1 MRIPLTWSFPIVAG
15 VLVISGTALAHTP
28 AGELPESEQAALMEQ
43 ARALLGPI
51 AAAPASEGE
60 AGPGDVASDG
70 FELVGHDPLLGRGMN
85 AALAVHGDHAYV
97 GSRTDGQ
104 PQHESP
110 GILVVDVSDP
120 AAPEV
125 VHEIGRPDAAEIG
138 ETSRELRI
146 WPEQDLLMVLNF
158 GCSSAIHACAS
169 GEARSSRVT
178 FFDIAGE
185 KAAAPELVATY
196 EPTRTPHEF
205 YLWVDPAAP
214 AERAMIFQTTPTSS
228 KTQPN
233 MIVTDI
239 SNVRD
244 AMIPEAERFPETKW
258 FADFDAGELENGEEQ
273 DRRLHSMGISND
285 GKRAYLSFLGSGFL
299 VLDTSEVVTGAPE
312 PSIQLITPPEN
323 RVVWTNP
330 GAHSSVKIPG
340 KDAIFVTDEV
350 YGDALDPITGQDH
363 GCPWGWVRTIDI
375 SNPAAPAI
383 MAEYKQEEND
393 PAYCE
398 SGAGADPANT
408 TFTSYSAHNPT
419 LTPDL
424 ALLSWHSAG
433 LEAVD
438 ISDPAKPVRAG
449 TFKPEPLP
457 SVTTEDPALSA
468 GQDKVVMW
476 SYPIIKDGLVYV
488 VDLRNGLYILKY
500 TGEHADQVATTSF
513 LEGNSNLGDAL
524 RYENPTVPRARLVD
538 DACPEG
544 GVPDSG
550 RTDADGNTHERA
562 IECMLWWGI
571 ANGQSD
577 TRYDTAGSVSRGQM
591 ASLLAGLITKSG
603 GTLPSDAPDAFTDDD
618 GSVHEG
624 SINALAALGVVNGVG
639 GGRFAPEDSVRRG
652 QVAKLLV
659 RGYEAV
665 SERSLAASQD
675 FFSDDNGSTHEQDI
689 NRSAAAGFTEG
700 RVNGFEP
707 ESLTQRDQMASL
719 LARTL
724 DLLVEEGTTE
734 PKEPEPAPAA

>member
-1 MRIPLTWSFPIVAG
+1 MRIPLPIAFPAVAG
-15 VLVISGTALAHTP
+15 LVVIASTAFASSP
-28 AGELPESEQAALMEQ
+28 PGELSERDQAALMQQ
-43 ARALLGPI
+43 ARDVVGTVE
-51 AAAPASEGE
+51 APEP
-60 AGPGDVASDG
+60 GPGDIASDG

-85 AALAVHGDHAYV
+85 AALAVHGDYAYV

-120 AAPEV
+120 AATEV
-125 VHEIGRPDAAEIG
+125 VHEIGRPAAAEIG

-169 GEARSSRVT
+169 GETRGSRVT

-185 KAAAPELVATY
+185 KAAAPELIATY
-196 EPTRTPHEF
+196 RPTRTPHEF
-205 YLWVDPAAP
+205 YLWVDPARP
-214 AERAMIFQTTPTSS
+214 AERAMIFQTTPTGS
-228 KTQPN
+228 TTAPN

-239 SNVRD
+239 SKVRD
-244 AMIPEAERFPETKW
+244 AEVPEAEKFPETKW
-258 FADFDAGELENGEEQ
+258 VADFAAGELEDGREQ

-312 PSIQLITPPEN
+312 PSIQLVTPPEN

-350 YGDALDPITGQDH
+350 YGDALDAFTAPTTDEH

-375 SNPAAPAI
+375 SDPTKPAI

-398 SGAGADPANT
+398 SGEGNDPQNT

-424 ALLSWHSAG
+424 ALLTWHSAG

-457 SVTTEDPALSA
+457 SVTTEDPALSS
-468 GQDKVVMW
+468 GRDKVVMW

-500 TGEHADQVATTSF
+500 NGEHADQVATTSF

-562 IECMLWWGI
+562 IDCMLWWGI

-591 ASLLAGLITKSG
+591 ASLLAGLISKSG

-624 SINALAALGVVNGVG
+624 SINALAAAGIVDGLG
-639 GGRFAPEDSVRRG
+639 GGLFAPERSVQRA
-652 QVAKLLV
+652 QVTKFLV

-665 SERSLAASQD
+665 SERSLTSTAD
-675 FFSDDNGSTHEQDI
+675 YFSDDNGTTHEQDI
-689 NRSAAAGFTEG
+689 NLAAAAGFVE
-700 RVNGFEP
+700 GFEG
-707 ESLTQRDQMASL
+707 SAFAADGLTQRDQMASL

-734 PKEPEPAPAA
+734 PKQGKAPAA